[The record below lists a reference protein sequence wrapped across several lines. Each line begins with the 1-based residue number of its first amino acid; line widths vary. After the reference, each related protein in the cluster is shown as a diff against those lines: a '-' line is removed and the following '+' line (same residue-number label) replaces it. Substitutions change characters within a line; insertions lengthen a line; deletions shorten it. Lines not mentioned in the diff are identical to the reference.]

1 MNPAHE
7 LPGPAIP
14 KCLTFAVTVRK
25 KTRAEKTKEKQ
36 YARDLAALRA
46 KYKKSHGYK
55 TLSNRPEAL
64 CDEYGNKR
72 KATKAD
78 VLDMLKDEL
87 GKSAIQA
94 IVCPWQ
100 DNAYLSGVT
109 EGIVDLDA
117 CDELSEAS
125 CSTPECHA
133 AGIDGLVPVHNGSGA
148 AQKTIGEFAAGV
160 AANVLKYFK
169 AGATCVVWA
178 ADRRSER
185 SAVRDTV
192 GDARAQASE
201 VSLPEV
207 MPATEDDFMLTG
219 KRHQYALQ
227 VRPEYK
233 ANLLRAIAKKLL
245 AMGPSIARTKR
256 EGALD
261 PLLVLDIEYPG
272 SAEHPVVVSD
282 APVPREIK
290 ERLEC
295 PHDKSEADYSL
306 MLFTRRVREDKML
319 IVAGDTDLVIYASAL
334 HSLKAFGNKHVMIER
349 QVKKSVGLTMRPEYI
364 DIPRLCNALNEAEIW
379 RDIPNPWILFT
390 YVYILAGSDYVPAW
404 AGAGH
409 KTWFKHVKKHW
420 RFVSTKQVPADDSAS
435 AATSEFPMQ
444 VELIP
449 PHGSSGRLDV
459 KLTFNNTAGLRIASL
474 PYYQWSLAQLG
485 KVPLET
491 LWQQALTSPE
501 KRDANLQER
510 WNNHLFFGE
519 VVPHGDDQAAL
530 EVIRRA
536 THALPK
542 GDEKKCLPSY
552 DDLLGQCQR
561 ASYVLTLIFKSIVER
576 NSQVKHLFSDYG
588 WELTDDGKVRIKWG
602 QVEPPPEA
610 TNRQGRSRSAAQR
623 QQQQST
629 RCGCKPNKDGIYCTS
644 GRCKCTQCGPTCPCS
659 GGRCAKRQQTQQPAA
674 EGCNQGQQGA
684 ALPQPEAAAET
695 NGGMPCHNTELQV
708 YVEEEQEAADKVA
721 EEDAGSSDEDE
732 DEDEDARSEDA
743 LLAAQHP
750 PGDGDEDE
758 DENNM

>member
-1 MNPAHE
+1 
-7 LPGPAIP
+7 
-14 KCLTFAVTVRK
+14 
-25 KTRAEKTKEKQ
+25 
-36 YARDLAALRA
+36 
-46 KYKKSHGYK
+46 
-55 TLSNRPEAL
+55 
-64 CDEYGNKR
+64 
-72 KATKAD
+72 
-78 VLDMLKDEL
+78 
-87 GKSAIQA
+87 
-94 IVCPWQ
+94 
-100 DNAYLSGVT
+100 
-109 EGIVDLDA
+109 
-117 CDELSEAS
+117 
-125 CSTPECHA
+125 
-133 AGIDGLVPVHNGSGA
+133 
-148 AQKTIGEFAAGV
+148 
-160 AANVLKYFK
+160 
-169 AGATCVVWA
+169 
-178 ADRRSER
+178 
-185 SAVRDTV
+185 
-192 GDARAQASE
+192 
-201 VSLPEV
+201 
-207 MPATEDDFMLTG
+207 
-219 KRHQYALQ
+219 
-227 VRPEYK
+227 
-233 ANLLRAIAKKLL
+233 
-245 AMGPSIARTKR
+245 
-256 EGALD
+256 
-261 PLLVLDIEYPG
+261 
-272 SAEHPVVVSD
+272 
-282 APVPREIK
+282 
-290 ERLEC
+290 
-295 PHDKSEADYSL
+295 
-306 MLFTRRVREDKML
+306 
-319 IVAGDTDLVIYASAL
+319 
-334 HSLKAFGNKHVMIER
+334 
-349 QVKKSVGLTMRPEYI
+349 
-364 DIPRLCNALNEAEIW
+364 
-379 RDIPNPWILFT
+379 
-390 YVYILAGSDYVPAW
+390 
-404 AGAGH
+404 
-409 KTWFKHVKKHW
+409 
-420 RFVSTKQVPADDSAS
+420 
-435 AATSEFPMQ
+435 MQ

-561 ASYVLTLIFKSIVER
+561 ASYVLTLIFESIVER

>member
-1 MNPAHE
+1 MDKAASKVLNDE
-7 LPGPAIP
+7 G
-14 KCLTFAVTVRK
+14 VVRK
-25 KTRAEKTKEKQ
+25 
-36 YARDLAALRA
+36 YNALLSRVS
-46 KYKKSHGYK
+46 KSS
-55 TLSNRPEAL
+55 LWE
-64 CDEYGNKR
+64 D
-72 KATKAD
+72 
-78 VLDMLKDEL
+78 
-87 GKSAIQA
+87 AIER
-94 IVCPWQ
+94 
-100 DNAYLSGVT
+100 N
-109 EGIVDLDA
+109 
-117 CDELSEAS
+117 AS
-125 CSTPECHA
+125 CKTVEVDQRVCLACWNYDKNTMSTN
-133 AGIDGLVPVHNGSGA
+133 DGLPRYWVMIVSPQLQNILDSEKVCKLCSYRHGVLLEYADDVEFTPNLVRQKVPSQLLESVRVFLAKIYGFPTGDSGNILTGNEKELCW
-148 AQKTIGEFAAGV
+148 QHWCHWYYG
-160 AANVLKYFK
+160 
-169 AGATCVVWA
+169 
-178 ADRRSER
+178 
-185 SAVRDTV
+185 
-192 GDARAQASE
+192 
-201 VSLPEV
+201 LPE
-207 MPATEDDFMLTG
+207 
-219 KRHQYALQ
+219 KLQ
-227 VRPEYK
+227 R
-233 ANLLRAIAKKLL
+233 IC
-245 AMGPSIARTKR
+245 
-256 EGALD
+256 EG
-261 PLLVLDIEYPG
+261 
-272 SAEHPVVVSD
+272 
-282 APVPREIK
+282 
-290 ERLEC
+290 
-295 PHDKSEADYSL
+295 
-306 MLFTRRVREDKML
+306 KML

-561 ASYVLTLIFKSIVER
+561 ASYVLTLIFESIVER

-732 DEDEDARSEDA
+732 DEDARSEDA